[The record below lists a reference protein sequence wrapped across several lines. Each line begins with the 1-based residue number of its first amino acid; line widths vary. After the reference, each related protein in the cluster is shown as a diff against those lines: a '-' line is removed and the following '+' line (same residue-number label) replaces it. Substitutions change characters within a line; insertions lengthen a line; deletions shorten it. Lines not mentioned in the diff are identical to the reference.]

1 MELLESNIDLKYFPG
16 CLNPNNSNRIII
28 AREKQNIHM
37 SYKKLNGEMQHL
49 NFIREQFYIIPA
61 YSFTIYKSQGQTLK
75 QILFIL
81 KGLTMK
87 EKITVFSRVKDW
99 NNLMILDKEDF
110 KKEDIISKIND
121 GSIEEYKRLQKLS
134 VKTNKEIWKLFP
146 DQLYNLFK
154 EFDKFE

>member
-1 MELLESNIDLKYFPG
+1 
-16 CLNPNNSNRIII
+16 
-28 AREKQNIHM
+28 M